1 MTRPRLLAT
10 SVLAFALTLGACG
23 TGAAPAFSVGDEE
36 FSNDQLNAE
45 VSDILARPDFF
56 VTVFGFC
63 PTAPDPVSFDPTVD
77 VCPPVASDPPGTYSQ
92 AVASFAIRQRI
103 FFAEMKQELETRDL
117 SPSAEDQ
124 DFVNNAFGQPGPD
137 GRSFFDL
144 MVTADSS
151 ADEAFVSGLLE
162 DFTAQVAIQNVF
174 TDEASFNDFVIDAN
188 QRVEV
193 SRRYGTWDPT
203 VGSLEPPEGAS
214 PSPARVDFP
223 T

>member
-1 MTRPRLLAT
+1 MTRPRLFAS
-10 SVLAFALTLGACG
+10 SVLAFALILSACG
-23 TGAAPAFSVGDEE
+23 TGGAAAFSVGDED

-45 VSDILARPDFF
+45 VDDILARPAFF

-63 PTAPDPVSFDPTVD
+63 PTAPDPSSFDPTLE
-77 VCPPVASDPPGTYSQ
+77 VCPEVSADPPGTYSQ

-103 FFAEMKQELETRDL
+103 FFAEMKQELDARGL
-117 SPSAEDQ
+117 SPSAEDE
-124 DFVNNAFGQPGPD
+124 DFVNNAFAQPGPD

-144 MVTADSS
+144 MVTSDAS
-151 ADEAFVSGLLE
+151 ADEAFVSGLLD
-162 DFTAQVAIQNVF
+162 DFTAQVALQNLF
-174 TDEASFNDFVIDAN
+174 TDEAAFNDFVIDAN

-193 SRRYGTWDPT
+193 NQRYGTWDPS

-214 PSPARVDFP
+214 SPPGVVGFP

>member
-63 PTAPDPVSFDPTVD
+63 PTALDPVSFDPTVD

-103 FFAEMKQELETRDL
+103 FFAQMKQELETRGL

-144 MVTADSS
+144 MATADSS

-174 TDEASFNDFVIDAN
+174 TDEAS
-188 QRVEV
+188 
-193 SRRYGTWDPT
+193 
-203 VGSLEPPEGAS
+203 
-214 PSPARVDFP
+214 
-223 T
+223 